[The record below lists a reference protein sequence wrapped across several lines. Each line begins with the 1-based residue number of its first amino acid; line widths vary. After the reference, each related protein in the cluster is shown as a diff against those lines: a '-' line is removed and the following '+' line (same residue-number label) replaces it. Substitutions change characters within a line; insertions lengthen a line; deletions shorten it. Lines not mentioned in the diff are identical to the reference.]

1 MNTLTRVLLLIAGI
15 ACAAGAIAQAYPNR
29 PIKFVVPFPP
39 GGNLDFLARAI
50 QPRFS
55 EFLGATIVIDNKGG
69 AAGIV
74 GAEYAARQPAD
85 GYTIF
90 LGNTGTMGLYPVVYP
105 KLPYDALKDFAA
117 VGQIASSTQL
127 MAVHPSV
134 PARTVPE
141 FIAFAKK
148 NPGKLTIAIAGLGST
163 AHFSAEMLKAR
174 AGIDILLVPYKGS
187 GPAVTDVIGGQV
199 DLIIDATSVTMPYV
213 KAGRLRAI
221 AVTRSVRLA
230 ALPDVPTFEEQGLKG
245 FQANGWQG
253 VLVPTGTPAAAIAK
267 LSEALMKTLVQ
278 PDVRT
283 RFTDQGLDP
292 APSTPEQ
299 FGAYIRAE
307 IEKWGRV
314 QKVAKIKVE

>member
-1 MNTLTRVLLLIAGI
+1 MTRLIRALLL
-15 ACAAGAIAQAYPNR
+15 AAGCVCVAGASAQPYPNR
-29 PIKFVVPFPP
+29 PIRFVVPFPP

-55 EFLGATIVIDNKGG
+55 EFLGATLIIDNRAG

-74 GAEYAARQPAD
+74 GAEYAARQPPD

-105 KLPYDALKDFAA
+105 KLPYNALKDFAA
-117 VGQIASSTQL
+117 VGQIASSTQV

-134 PARTVPE
+134 PARSLRE
-141 FIAFAKK
+141 FIAFAKR
-148 NPGKLTIAIAGLGST
+148 NPGKLTVAVAGLGST
-163 AHFSAEMLKAR
+163 AHFSSEMLKGR
-174 AGIDILLVPYKGS
+174 AGIDLLLVPYKGS

-199 DLIIDATSVTMPYV
+199 DLIIDATSVAMPYI
-213 KAGRLRAI
+213 KANRLRAI
-221 AVTRSVRLA
+221 AVTKNVRIA

-245 FQANGWQG
+245 FDANGWQG
-253 VLVPTGTPAAAIAK
+253 LLVPTGTPPAAIAR
-267 LSEALMKTLVQ
+267 LSEALIKTLNQ
-278 PDVRT
+278 KEVRD

-299 FGAYIRAE
+299 FAAYIRSE

-314 QKVAKIKVE
+314 QKTANIKVE